1 MMTTFHAAF
10 HVLTAS
16 FVAPAARPTAPRV
29 LAPPLMMALD
39 ASPFTFDG
47 TSSVNGWHPQDRMMA
62 PQGRFSP
69 HEFSPHDMDMEMGSH
84 MHYGRGRHMM
94 PSLPHDMG
102 GRYHQPPP
110 YAMGGQYSPYDDTRM
125 RMHMGGRHQQFGRE
139 RRMGYPRDRSGR
151 MGASGEAPFTF
162 DGTSSTA
169 AWEEPHFGMD
179 MDMDMDMGMGMHM
192 GMGALPSHEYGRER
206 MGMRMGPPPHH
217 YANQY

>member
-169 AWEEPHFGMD
+169 AWSLAVSVTACSEPLRRDPGRQ
-179 MDMDMDMGMGMHM
+179 
-192 GMGALPSHEYGRER
+192 GALDPRARKSATAQEASQVQAA
-206 MGMRMGPPPHH
+206 PTTP
-217 YANQY
+217 NKI